1 MPKKSKGLL
10 DAIDDL
16 VFRRRKGAPLPKPEP
31 IPTSRGKPQ
40 MQYLQKK
47 QSYEPDIQY
56 LQDKLNKVGTPKKV
70 KRATTKDL
78 QTKFNKV
85 GKPKR
90 VKRAKPDRR

>member
-1 MPKKSKGLL
+1 MPRKIKGLF

-16 VFRRRKGAPLPKPEP
+16 VFRRRNGAPLPKPEP

-47 QSYEPDIQY
+47 QPYEPDTQS
-56 LQDKLNKVGTPKKV
+56 LQAKLNKVGMPKKV
-70 KRATTKDL
+70 KRAATKDL
-78 QTKFNKV
+78 KTKLNRA

-90 VKRAKPDRR
+90 AKKAKPDRK